1 MSFTFLKRSI
11 LILSALL
18 VFWGCERNSS
28 GPQQQ
33 GGPVV
38 ALQLVYNHPGGGAFD
53 LTRWLA
59 GVPPAPGRRSQS
71 FPGLAKNHAA
81 AAIDRAEVVFYDI
94 GVDTATLFQNLQD
107 PAIQQ
112 QVYELTM
119 QTDPATFEEW
129 IQYGASLLD
138 VVTRNQ
144 SRIERRADLTISQ
157 DRARGEFR
165 LQEGY
170 KAALLGFFEN
180 GEFVYIG
187 DSEFFE
193 ATPED
198 TAYVTVYMYFTGPIG
213 VSIQSPQ
220 DSFSTTER
228 VVLVYGAAVGSGD
241 LSGLSGILVI
251 NGSISQGI
259 AIDSLGF
266 FSTAAILTQRTNT
279 LEVTVFDSL
288 SSNNS
293 ASDMV
298 TVFFTGNFPALRA
311 TLSWDGYGDLD
322 LHMLD
327 PAGNECYFLNPSI
340 GGMVLDVDNVSG
352 FGPEN
357 ISVVSQVTG
366 IYTVFVE
373 NFSGTT
379 GLTATVKIFKYN
391 QVSGQEELI
400 DEQTHLFSTPDPWD
414 VGQYPL

>member
-1 MSFTFLKRSI
+1 MSLTFLKRSI

>member
-1 MSFTFLKRSI
+1 MSLTFWKRSI
-11 LILSALL
+11 LLL
-18 VFWGCERNSS
+18 FVLFIFWGCERNSS
-28 GPQQQ
+28 GPQPE
-33 GGPVV
+33 GGSFV
-38 ALQLVYNHPGGGAFD
+38 ALQLVYGHPGGGAFD
-53 LTRWLA
+53 LTRRLA

-71 FPGLAKNHAA
+71 FPGLAKNNAA
-81 AAIDRAEVVFYDI
+81 AAIDRAEVVFYDL
-94 GVDTATLFQNLQD
+94 GVDTATLYQNLQD

-112 QVYELTM
+112 QVYELTL

-138 VVTRNQ
+138 VITRNR

-170 KAALLGFFEN
+170 KAALLGFFES
-180 GEFVYIG
+180 GQFVYLG

-228 VVLVYGAAVGSGD
+228 VVFVYGAAVGSGD
-241 LSGLSGILVI
+241 LSGLTGVMVI
-251 NGSISQGI
+251 NDSISQQI
-259 AIDSLGF
+259 AIDSAGF
-266 FSTAAILTQRTNT
+266 FNTAAILPRRTNT
-279 LEVTVFDSL
+279 IEVTVIDSI
-288 SSNNS
+288 SANVR

-311 TLSWDGYGDLD
+311 TLSWDGFGDLD
-322 LHMLD
+322 LHMLN
-327 PAGNECYFLNPSI
+327 PAGQECYFLNPSI
-340 GGMVLDVDNVSG
+340 GGMVLDVDNMAG

-366 IYTVFVE
+366 VYTVFVE

-379 GLTATVKIFKYN
+379 GLTATVKIFRYN
-391 QVSGQEELI
+391 QLSGHEELI
-400 DEQTHLFSTPDPWD
+400 DEQTHLFATPDPWD